1 MGRLHLE
8 ILAAAQR
15 ALWEELQQVPP
26 RFVLYG
32 ETAIALQLGHRQS
45 VDFDFCSTAAIDSA
59 ALFENVPFLSG
70 AVTVRQAPDTL
81 TLRVDRGAPVVVS
94 FMAVRSLRQ
103 LLRPTRSGAGGCHIA
118 SLLDLAA
125 TKASVV
131 QQRAEAKDY
140 IDLDALIRSGLP
152 LARILSAALLAFGER
167 FDPQSTLKALS
178 FFGDGD
184 LGCLPEDTRQ
194 RLRHSVRAVDPALLA
209 PLDIMP
215 TDIGA

>member
-8 ILAAAQR
+8 ILPAAQR
-15 ALWEELQQVPP
+15 VLWDELQHVPP

-32 ETAIALQLGHRQS
+32 GTAIALQLGHRQS
-45 VDFDFCSTAAIDSA
+45 VDYDFFSTAGVDAS
-59 ALFENVPFLSG
+59 ALFDTLPFLRG
-70 AVTVRQAPDTL
+70 AVIVRQAPGTL
-81 TLRVDRGAPVVVS
+81 TVRVDRGAPVLVS
-94 FMAVRSLRQ
+94 FMAVPSLRQ
-103 LLRPTRSGAGGCHIA
+103 LLPPIRRADGGCQVA

-125 TKASVV
+125 AKASVV

-140 IDLDALIRSGLP
+140 IDLDALIQSGLP
-152 LARILSAALLAFGER
+152 LDKILSAALLAFGER

-184 LGCLPEDTRQ
+184 LASLPDDTRR
-194 RLRHSVRAVDPALLA
+194 RLRHSVRSVDPAHLA
-209 PLDIMP
+209 PLGISP